1 MATRT
6 DRTRART
13 HALWAGAILALCFSA
28 VAAITVF
35 ALRAVSD
42 KPARLSTVAIGGPFR
57 LQASTGGFVSAD
69 DLKGK
74 PFLLFFGYTHCPDV
88 CPTTLA
94 EISDLVEDL
103 RKGGRD
109 VRAFFVSVDPERDTP
124 EVLRDY
130 LSSFGD
136 TVVGLTG
143 SREEVDRVVKSY
155 RAFAEC
161 VPRKDGDYAV
171 NHTANIYLMGAE
183 GHLLGMLGPQAPREV
198 QLAKL
203 KYLLG

>member
-1 MATRT
+1 MPGRLPH
-6 DRTRART
+6 D
-13 HALWAGAILALCFSA
+13 AG
-28 VAAITVF
+28 
-35 ALRAVSD
+35 
-42 KPARLSTVAIGGPFR
+42 G
-57 LQASTGGFVSAD
+57 
-69 DLKGK
+69 
-74 PFLLFFGYTHCPDV
+74 
-88 CPTTLA
+88 
-94 EISDLVEDL
+94 DL
-103 RKGGRD
+103 RSGRGLAQGRTG
-109 VRAFFVSVDPERDTP
+109 RAGFFVSVDPERDTP

>member
-1 MATRT
+1 MATRADQT
-6 DRTRART
+6 RLRTQ
-13 HALWAGAILALCFSA
+13 ALLAGAILILCFSA
-28 VAAITVF
+28 LAATTVF
-35 ALRAVSD
+35 VLRAVSD
-42 KPARLSTVAIGGPFR
+42 KPAGLSTVAIGGPFR
-57 LQASTGGFVSAD
+57 LQASTGGFISAD

-94 EISDLVEDL
+94 EMSDLVEDL

-109 VRAFFVSVDPERDTP
+109 VQAFFVSVDPERDTP

-143 SREEVDRVVKSY
+143 SREEIDRVVKSY

-171 NHTANIYLMGAE
+171 NHTANVYLMGAE
-183 GHLLGMLGPQAPREV
+183 GHLLGLLAPQEPREAQV
-198 QLAKL
+198 AKL
-203 KYLLG
+203 KRLLG

>member
-1 MATRT
+1 M
-6 DRTRART
+6 
-13 HALWAGAILALCFSA
+13 AGAILALSFSA
-28 VAAITVF
+28 LTAITVV
-35 ALRAVSD
+35 ALRAAAN
-42 KPARLSTVAIGGPFR
+42 KPATLPTVAIGGPFR
-57 LQASTGGFVSAD
+57 LAASTGGSVSAD
-69 DLKGK
+69 QLRGK

-94 EISDLVEDL
+94 EISDLVEEL

-124 EVLRDY
+124 EILRDY

-143 SREEVDRVVKSY
+143 TREEVDRVVKSY

-161 VPRKDGDYAV
+161 VPRDNGDYVV
-171 NHTANIYLMGAE
+171 NHSAHVYVMGAE
-183 GHLLGMLGPQAPREV
+183 GRLLGMLAPQEPREA

-203 KYLLG
+203 RRLLG